1 MAETSIWLEPN
12 RGAKIEA
19 GIQRTNQRMSYRF
32 LKIQSIEPVYLRPFL
47 ARHPDY
53 KHLSYSELFNL
64 YIKDCSGWNLN
75 YPTHLASLGNEAH
88 DICVNFEFLQKLW
101 ATENGVNYNER
112 NWLQDILVAQLKA
125 FQPDVVLLDDLY
137 VLDHSFRQILR
148 ERSPGKVKIIGWRAA
163 PTEDYSIF
171 RDVDLMLTC
180 TPLFA
185 ERMRNH
191 GVRAEV
197 LLHAFEPAI
206 LDMVERP
213 AMRDVDFSFVGTIAL
228 KNGFH
233 NERLALLKSLLAVTN
248 LMVWGSVFEQQ
259 NNSLAKRVIGKLQ
272 RQVTPLLDSA
282 GFATSKLRFLNEAPA
297 GPETL
302 ELLRTYP
309 GRIHEPVVSL
319 DYFRLLA
326 RSKITLNKHIDCA
339 EQFAGNVRLFE
350 ATGMA
355 CCLLTDWKVNLGEM
369 FESDVE
375 IVTYRTT
382 DECAEKALYLL
393 DHEDELQKIAA
404 YGQRRTLRDH
414 TYAKRAEQV
423 DGIIRELIST

>member
-1 MAETSIWLEPN
+1 
-12 RGAKIEA
+12 
-19 GIQRTNQRMSYRF
+19 MSYRF
-32 LKIQSIEPVYLRPFL
+32 LKIQSIEPFYLRPFL
-47 ARHPDY
+47 ARHPEY
-53 KHLSYSELFNL
+53 KQLSYSELFNL
-64 YIKDCSGWNLN
+64 YIQDCSGWNLN
-75 YPTHLASLGNEAH
+75 YPAHLASLGNEAH
-88 DICVNFEFLQKLW
+88 DICVNFEHLQKLW
-101 ATENGVNYNER
+101 ATQNGVKYSER
-112 NWLQDILVAQLKA
+112 NWLQDIVVAQLEA
-125 FQPDVVLLDDLY
+125 FKPDVVLLDDLY
-137 VLDHSFRQILR
+137 VLDHSFRQFLR
-148 ERSPGKVKIIGWRAA
+148 ERSPGKIKIIGWRAA

-180 TPLFA
+180 TPLFV
-185 ERMRNH
+185 EQMRNH
-191 GVRAEV
+191 GVRAEL

-206 LDMVERP
+206 LEMVESR
-213 AMRDVDFSFVGTIAL
+213 AARDVDFSFVGTIAL

-233 NERLALLKSLLAVTN
+233 NERLSLLKSLLAVTN
-248 LMVWGSVFEQQ
+248 LMIWGSVFEEQ
-259 NNSLAKRVIGKLQ
+259 NNSLTRRVIGRLQ

-282 GFATSKLRFLNEAPA
+282 GVATEKLRFLNESRV

-302 ELLRTYP
+302 ELLKTYP
-309 GRIHEPVVSL
+309 GRIHDPVVSL

-326 RSKITLNKHIDCA
+326 RSRITLNKHIDCA

-375 IVTYRTT
+375 IVTYRTA

-393 DHEDELQKIAA
+393 DHEEERQRIATA
-404 YGQRRTLRDH
+404 GQRRTLRDH
-414 TYAKRAEQV
+414 TYAQRAKYV